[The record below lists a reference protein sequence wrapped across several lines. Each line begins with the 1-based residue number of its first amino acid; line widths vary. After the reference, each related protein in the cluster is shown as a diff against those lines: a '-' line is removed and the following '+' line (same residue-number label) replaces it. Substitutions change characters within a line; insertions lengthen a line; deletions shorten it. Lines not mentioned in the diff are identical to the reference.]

1 VSRLS
6 PDESYTAPR
15 RFKGPLGIR
24 SWPVVGRLE
33 GKVAVVTGSSGGLGL
48 AIVEAFASEGAAVV
62 VNSRERA
69 RAQAVAGRLGER
81 AIAFEADI
89 REPAQVEAMAAAA
102 VERFGRLDVWVN
114 NAGVNAIGPAAD
126 LDVEEWRRVID
137 TNLNGCFYG
146 SQAAARVMLRQR
158 SGVIIQIGSIFG
170 ELGLPT
176 RAPYTTA
183 KHGLVGMTKA
193 LAGEWAKDNVRVV
206 CLQPGYIAAGL
217 GLKGQELGVFTA
229 EQIEG
234 RTPMRRLGKPE
245 ELAAVAVF
253 LASDEAAF
261 ITGTQITVDGG
272 WVSYGGW

>member
-1 VSRLS
+1 M
-6 PDESYTAPR
+6 
-15 RFKGPLGIR
+15 
-24 SWPVVGRLE
+24 GRLQ

-48 AIVEAFASEGAAVV
+48 AILEGFAAEGASVV
-62 VNSRERA
+62 VNSRDRTRA
-69 RAQAVAGRLGER
+69 ESVAHRLGQN

-89 REPAQVEAMAAAA
+89 RDPRQVAAMADAA

-114 NAGVNAIGPAAD
+114 NAGVNAVGPAAEME
-126 LDVEEWRRVID
+126 VEDWRRVID

-146 SQAAARVMLRQR
+146 AQAAARVMLRQK

-170 ELGLPT
+170 EVGLPT

-193 LAGEWAKDNVRVV
+193 LAAEWAKDNVRVV
-206 CLQPGYIAAGL
+206 CLEPGYVAAGL

-229 EQIEG
+229 EEIEG
-234 RTPMRRLGKPE
+234 RTPMRRFGRPE
-245 ELAAVAVF
+245 ELVAVAVF
-253 LASDEAAF
+253 LASEEAGF

-272 WVSYGGW
+272 WVAYGGW